1 MMTARYILRTKPRWV
16 GFKLTQEGEGWER
29 EFDSIPNALTYART
43 LPDSQGAVLIVLD
56 ERGKQMANLT
66 V

>member
-1 MMTARYILRTKPRWV
+1 MMTVRYILYTKPRWA
-16 GFKLTQEGEGWER
+16 GFRLTKEGQGWER
-29 EFDSIPNALTYART
+29 EFDSIPNALHYTRT
-43 LPDSQGAVLIVLD
+43 LPDSQGAALIVLD